1 MSLATVNELPEL
13 DALALFRTCC
23 AAEPW
28 AVGMT
33 EGRPYADAVALHR
46 QADALFARLSESDWL
61 QAFAAHP
68 KIGDMSSLQKKYAHT
83 AALAGS
89 EQAGAQQ
96 ATADVLQR
104 LKDGN
109 DAYDRKFGFIFIVC
123 ATNKSAAKMLDL
135 LEARLPN
142 TRAQELV
149 NAAVEQA
156 KITHLRLDK
165 HL

>member
-1 MSLATVNELPEL
+1 MSLTTVNEFPEP

-23 AAEPW
+23 AAESW
-28 AVGMT
+28 AVGMSD
-33 EGRPYADAVALHR
+33 GRPYADVATLHR
-46 QADALFARLSESDWL
+46 QADALFAQLDESDWL

-68 KIGDMSSLQKKYAHT
+68 KIGDMNSLQKKYAHT

-89 EQAGAQQ
+89 EQSGAQQ
-96 ATADVLQR
+96 ATAEVLHR
-104 LKDGN
+104 LKAGN

-123 ATNKSAAKMLDL
+123 ATDKSAVEMLDL